1 MECFA
6 GLPGE
11 HDASCRHRSS
21 TSRTRGEEVDS
32 PFRSSSD
39 SDSSNNNCL
48 SDEDEVKGEAPETPI
63 KVDVLAF
70 VKRRDIAERSVSE
83 MPHYAG
89 SSRRRQKAGKA
100 AGANCVLM
108 DWIRHGVNMWR
119 VEGDDWTEKY
129 VLKMFLVPKPE
140 KGVWCLMLDFR
151 WLNPFFVKLRCKMES
166 LKKLRRL
173 VKKND
178 WMFNFGLKEACF
190 NIGIHRDL

>member
-1 MECFA
+1 MPLA
-6 GLPGE
+6 GTG
-11 HDASCRHRSS
+11 
-21 TSRTRGEEVDS
+21 
-32 PFRSSSD
+32 
-39 SDSSNNNCL
+39 
-48 SDEDEVKGEAPETPI
+48 DEDEVKGEAPETPI

-108 DWIRHGVNMWR
+108 DWIRHGVNMW
-119 VEGDDWTEKY
+119 
-129 VLKMFLVPKPE
+129 
-140 KGVWCLMLDFR
+140 
-151 WLNPFFVKLRCKMES
+151 CKMES